1 MSDLQGGN
9 LSQHATLFLSLQQ
22 MRISYSWLCDFVG
35 DTHTAAE
42 IADRLSVSGL
52 EVEHLEAVDYLPG
65 GLHRFVIG
73 HVLTCEKHP
82 NADKLHVTTVDIGT
96 GQPQPIVC
104 GAPNI
109 ALGQKVIVALPGT
122 EVTLPGKGTFT
133 IGEAKIRGEISRG
146 MICADDEC
154 GLGTSHDGIRILP
167 ADAPV
172 GMSASEYFK
181 IVSDTVLDI
190 GLTANRG
197 DAASHLGVARDVA
210 ALLGK
215 TLIVPTV
222 SDFSGAISGFEI
234 QIPEADLC
242 SRYIALQISGV
253 KITPSPQW
261 MQNRLRSI
269 GIEPINHVVDCTNY
283 VLHELGQPLHAF
295 DADKLKGNRISVRM
309 AKSGETL
316 TTLDKQDRKLSV
328 KDLIIADAEGPVAL
342 AGVFGGQHSS
352 VSSDTVNIVLES
364 ACFHAGSVRKTAR
377 NHTLNTDASFRFE
390 RGTDI
395 EMCKKAALRAAAL
408 IIKTAGGHITGLTD
422 TYPKPHEPKILFL
435 NTEKLRRFAG
445 MDINDQTCTKILM
458 DLGFGVAETDHSMF
472 NVTVPSWRNDVEQE
486 VDLMEEVMR
495 IHGFDKVPAKG
506 KMQVSLGGFGGNRN
520 RECKNRAGKAL
531 QAHGFYEIINNSL
544 GAESTHRQFSE
555 NPVMLTNPLSNDMAS
570 MRASLLPGMLLAAQ
584 YNKNR
589 KNNDIRF
596 YEFGRTYRTSRTG
609 FEETEMLGLL
619 MLGNDVNGS
628 WRKKPEKL
636 DFYNLKESI
645 ALIHQ
650 GMGSHIKTDAWGIQ
664 HVDPKMLKEYD
675 LEGDVWY
682 AEIAWKTLTDGI
694 NTAGFKVT
702 EPPRFPRMRRDLSL
716 VVDKGIPYAELE
728 KIVLSQKIAILQD
741 MNVFDVFE
749 GKPLEAGK
757 KAVAISFSLGMAERT
772 LTDVEADETMRTL
785 MKAFENKAGAV
796 IRK

>member
-1 MSDLQGGN
+1 MLT
-9 LSQHATLFLSLQQ
+9 TLLLSLQQ

-42 IADRLSVSGL
+42 MADRLSVSGL
-52 EVEHLEAVDYLPG
+52 EVEHLETVDSIPG
-65 GLHRFVIG
+65 GLRGFVIG

-96 GQPQPIVC
+96 GESQPVVC
-104 GAPNI
+104 GAPNV
-109 ALGQKVIVALPGT
+109 AAGQKVIVALPGT
-122 EVTLPGKGTFT
+122 EVTVPGKGTFT

-167 ADAPV
+167 ADAPA
-172 GMSASEYFK
+172 GMPAAQYFK
-181 IVSDTVLDI
+181 VVSDTVLDI

-210 ALLGK
+210 ALFGK
-215 TLIVPTV
+215 TLTLPAV
-222 SDFSGAISGFEI
+222 SDFSGANSGFDI
-234 QIPEADLC
+234 QIPDADLC
-242 SRYIALQISGV
+242 SRYVAVKISGV
-253 KITPSPQW
+253 KITSSPEW

-295 DADKLKGNRISVRM
+295 DADKLRSNHIEVRM
-309 AKSGETL
+309 ARQGELL
-316 TTLDKQDRKLSV
+316 TTLDKQDRKLTD

-342 AGVFGGQHSS
+342 AGVFGGLHSG
-352 VSSDTVNIVLES
+352 VADETQNILLES

-390 RGTDI
+390 RGTDV
-395 EMCKKAALRAAAL
+395 EMCKTAALRAASL
-408 IIKTAGGHITGLTD
+408 IMETAGGQINGLTD
-422 TYPKPHEPKILFL
+422 VYPQTFAPKTIAL

-445 MDINDQTCTKILM
+445 MEISDAECAGILVN
-458 DLGFGVAETDHSMF
+458 LGFAVTENGENL
-472 NVTVPSWRNDVEQE
+472 NVSVPSWRNDVEQE
-486 VDLMEEVMR
+486 VDLIEEVMR
-495 IHGFDKVPAKG
+495 IYGFDKVPLQG

-520 RECKNRAGKAL
+520 RQWKIKAGKAL

-544 GAESTHRQFSE
+544 GAETTHRHFSE
-555 NPVMLTNPLSNDMAS
+555 NPVVLTNPLSNDMAV
-570 MRASLLPGMLLAAQ
+570 MRASLLPGMLQAAQ
-584 YNKNR
+584 YNRNR
-589 KNNDIRF
+589 KNADVKF
-596 YEFGRTYRTSRTG
+596 YEFGRVYHTTANG
-609 FEETEMLGLL
+609 FEETDILGLL
-619 MLGNDVNGS
+619 MLGNDSGES
-628 WRKKPEKL
+628 WRNKPVKL
-636 DFYNLKESI
+636 DYYHLKEAVAKVQQSLGIDAGIEKWNLK
-645 ALIHQ
+645 Q
-650 GMGSHIKTDAWGIQ
+650 
-664 HVDPKMLKEYD
+664 VDPKMLKDHD

-682 AEIAWKTLTDGI
+682 AEVAWNELCSQIRKE
-694 NTAGFKVT
+694 GFKVT

-716 VVDKGIPYAELE
+716 VVDRSLPYADLE
-728 KIVLSQKIAILQD
+728 KIALSQKIAILQE

-757 KAVAISFSLGMAERT
+757 KAIAISFMLGLADRT
-772 LTDVEADETMRTL
+772 LTDTEADGAMSIL
-785 MKAFENKAGAV
+785 MNAFEKQAGAL

>member
-1 MSDLQGGN
+1 ML
-9 LSQHATLFLSLQQ
+9 ATPLLSLQH

-35 DTHTAAE
+35 NAHTAAE

-52 EVEHLEAVDYLPG
+52 EVEHLEAVDSIPG
-65 GLHRFVIG
+65 GLRGFVIG

-96 GQPQPIVC
+96 GEPQPIVC
-104 GAPNI
+104 GAPNV
-109 ALGQKVIVALPGT
+109 AAGQKVIVALPGT
-122 EVTLPGKGTFT
+122 EVTVPGKGTFT

-154 GLGTSHDGIRILP
+154 GLGTAHDGIRVLP
-167 ADAPV
+167 SDAPA
-172 GMSASEYFK
+172 GMPAAQYFK
-181 IVSDTVLDI
+181 VISDTVLDI

-210 ALLGK
+210 ALFGK
-215 TLIVPTV
+215 NLSMPEIAE
-222 SDFSGAISGFEI
+222 FSGPATGFEI
-234 QIPEADLC
+234 HIEDPALC
-242 SRYIALQISGV
+242 NRYVALQISGV
-253 KITPSPQW
+253 KMTSSPEW

-269 GIEPINHVVDCTNY
+269 GIEPINHIVDCTNY
-283 VLHELGQPLHAF
+283 VLHEMGQPLHAF
-295 DADKLKGNRISVRM
+295 DADKLKGNLISVRM
-309 AKSGETL
+309 AKTGETL
-316 TTLDKQDRKLSV
+316 TTLDKQDRKLSD
-328 KDLIIADAEGPVAL
+328 KDLIIAGAEGPVAL
-342 AGVFGGQHSS
+342 AGVFGGLHSG
-352 VSSDTVNIVLES
+352 VSADTVNIVLES

-408 IIKTAGGHITGLTD
+408 IVETAGGVITALSD
-422 TYPKPHEPKILFL
+422 VYPQPYKAGTISL

-445 MDINDQTCTKILM
+445 MEVSDQTCIKILS
-458 DLGFGVAETDHSMF
+458 DLGFGVAEKGTEL
-472 NVTVPSWRNDVEQE
+472 TITIPSWRNDVEQE
-486 VDLMEEVMR
+486 VDLVEEVMR
-495 IHGFDKVPAKG
+495 IHGFDNVPLQG

-520 RECKNRAGKAL
+520 REWKNRAGKAL

-544 GAESTHRQFSE
+544 GAENTHRQFSE
-555 NPVMLTNPLSNDMAS
+555 NPVILTNPLSNDMAA

-584 YNKNR
+584 YNRNR
-589 KNNDIRF
+589 KNSDIRF
-596 YEFGRTYRTSRTG
+596 YEFGRTYKTGKSG

-619 MLGNDVNGS
+619 MLGNDVNES

-636 DFYNLKESI
+636 DFYHLKEVVSR
-645 ALIHQ
+645 LQQ
-650 GMGSHIKTDAWGIQ
+650 GIGSKIKTESWNLQ
-664 HVDPKMLKEYD
+664 RVEPKILKDYD

-694 NTAGFKVT
+694 KTTGFKVT

-716 VVDKGIPYAELE
+716 VVDRTVPYADLE
-728 KIVLSQKIAILQD
+728 SIALSQKIDILQE

-749 GKPLEAGK
+749 GKPLETGK
-757 KAVAISFSLGMAERT
+757 KAVAISFSLGVPERT
-772 LTDVEADETMRTL
+772 LTDTEADQAMNTL